1 MELGLDRVSVVADR
15 LHLCNPTFCAIS
27 VAGTNGK
34 GSTVAMLEAIAHA
47 AGYKVGAYTSPHMHR
62 YNERVRI
69 AKKPV
74 NDTQLCAAFEHI
86 EHTRGDTPLTYFE
99 FGTLAALQLFRQE
112 QIDLAILEVGL
123 GGRLDAVNVLDAEAA
138 IVTSVGTDHKHWLG
152 ESREQI
158 GREKA
163 GIFRRGRPA
172 ICADPAPPA
181 SVPDVAEE
189 VGARFLQIGRDFE
202 IQRDITSW
210 CWQAGRQVRA
220 GLPYPALRGEH
231 QLLNAAAALM
241 ALDTLSARVPVNQAD
256 VRSGLLAAVIPGR
269 FQTLAGLPVRVLDVA
284 HNIEAAVQLCA
295 TLKAQPVMGK
305 TAAVLGMLEDKP
317 IDRVVAAMAPIV
329 DHWYLAT
336 LSVERGATAAR
347 LCEALQHAG
356 VKTPVSL
363 HADPVSAYRAAC
375 AGARQHDRVVVFGSF
390 YTVSDILST
399 VN

>member
-1 MELGLDRVSVVADR
+1 MELGLDRVSIVADR
-15 LHLCNPTFCAIS
+15 LYLSTPTFCTIS

-34 GSTVAMLEAIAHA
+34 GSTVAMLEAILHA

-69 AKKPV
+69 ANNPV
-74 NDTQLCAAFEHI
+74 NDAQLCAAFEHI
-86 EHTRGDTPLTYFE
+86 EHTRVDTRLTYFE

-112 QIDLAILEVGL
+112 QIDVAILEVGL

-138 IVTSVGTDHKHWLG
+138 VVTSVGTDHQHWLG
-152 ESREQI
+152 GSREQI

-163 GIFRRGRPA
+163 GIFRRGCPA
-172 ICADPAPPA
+172 ICADPTPPA
-181 SVPDVAEE
+181 SVREVAQE

-202 IQRDITSW
+202 FERGVTSW
-210 CWQAGRQVRA
+210 RWRAGAQVRT

-231 QLLNAAAALM
+231 QLFNAAAALM

-256 VRSGLLAAVIPGR
+256 VRSGLLAAIIPGR

-329 DHWYLAT
+329 DDWYLAT
-336 LSVERGATAAR
+336 LSVERGASAAK
-347 LCEALQHAG
+347 LGEALQHAG
-356 VKTPVSL
+356 VKAPASL

-375 AGARQHDRVVVFGSF
+375 AGVRQHDRVVVFGSF
-390 YTVSDILST
+390 YTVSDILSI